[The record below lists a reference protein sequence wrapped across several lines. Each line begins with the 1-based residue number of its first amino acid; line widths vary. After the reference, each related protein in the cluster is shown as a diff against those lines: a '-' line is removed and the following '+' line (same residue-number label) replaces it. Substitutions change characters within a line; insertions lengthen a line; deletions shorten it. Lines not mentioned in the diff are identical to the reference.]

1 MTRIWSLRLELHEQA
16 KLIVT
21 LCPLTMDLP
30 TFSFYHLYS
39 EGFGYMPCVLIIFAF
54 RCALPLLFVILV
66 IELFERAA
74 ICCTRQLHHEQF
86 RSP

>member
-1 MTRIWSLRLELHEQA
+1 M
-16 KLIVT
+16 
-21 LCPLTMDLP
+21 TMDLP

-39 EGFGYMPCVLIIFAF
+39 EGFGYMPCMLIIFAF
-54 RCALPLLFVILV
+54 HRAYRALPLLFVISV
-66 IELFERAA
+66 IELFELAA